1 MNSKI
6 NLKEIKKNFC
16 FHHVKINENGD
27 SEDIYFCK
35 CGKKITQDTNIAKK
49 DEITL
54 ENNVN
59 GKNYYD
65 NLDVLSRFDEGI
77 SVVCPK
83 CKTNYF
89 RAQNS
94 QLVKPSN
101 TDFYAYFD
109 FEIEGNRVY
118 LYKNKLKSSCTDKSK
133 YVNLKETISYLC
145 VDKETK
151 KLFFKN
157 YHDKK
162 EVEFSLDNL
171 LRVVQHFYENHQLSV
186 VDNLIDVHR
195 FLSELASIVVDSK
208 NMDIVEG
215 LMSQMIGKPGMDIL
229 MKVNTIFF
237 GIIIYSNLS
246 TIALTKGTV
255 FLYDMLSNCKL
266 PNISILNE
274 NNVTSP
280 LKIFN
285 FLVALENES
294 IQEEIDL
301 EKGENSKFI
310 YTSKN
315 GDGKRMELNFYLE
328 RFGFKKESSIDISEG
343 ELNVRE
349 DVKNK
354 SVSKYIFNKIEKFND
369 YKSLIKFTK
378 FISYEELINLVIK
391 YDIDYIIKL
400 YNKIEF
406 RSDINSE
413 TLKQFIPLTLDYIRN
428 QSLTRHTNKYDRGI
442 IQRCERAE
450 DVSLEECDS
459 NTLTTE
465 DEEVNL
471 NYSLISNYSFNIYD
485 DCSRILEELKWDKNK
500 EFTKIKKQSELIEY
514 HDKLVEHYNMLS
526 DKEKYEKFKKFAEK
540 FSFLEEYD
548 ESLKIKLLSTP
559 AMVLK
564 AAEELKN
571 CAGSYVT
578 RISQGKYLILM
589 LEDKS
594 KDRVEGDKNFMLGL
608 NLSSATGL
616 EFDQL
621 KTVCNR
627 LGSNRQKEMVMK
639 YLEDKD
645 ISYREKNDLR
655 ITMNDTRI

>member
-35 CGKKITQDTNIAKK
+35 CGKKITNDTNIAKK

-89 RAQNS
+89 KAQNS
-94 QLVKPSN
+94 QIVKPSN

-109 FEIEGNRVY
+109 FKIEGNRVY
-118 LYKNKLKSSCTDKSK
+118 LYQNKLKSNCTDKSK
-133 YVNLKETISYLC
+133 YVNLKETVSYLC

-157 YHDKK
+157 YDNKK
-162 EVEFSLDNL
+162 ETEFSLDNL
-171 LRVVQHFYENHQLSV
+171 LRVVQYFYENHNLSV
-186 VDNLIDVHR
+186 IDNLIDVHR
-195 FLSELASIVVDSK
+195 FLSELANIVVDSK

-266 PNISILNE
+266 PNISTLTE

-285 FLVALENES
+285 FLVTLENES

-315 GDGKRMELNFYLE
+315 GDGKKMELNFDLE
-328 RFGFKKESSIDISEG
+328 RFGFKNENLVDISEG
-343 ELNVRE
+343 SINVRE
-349 DVKNK
+349 DIKNK

-369 YKSLIKFTK
+369 YKNLIKFTK

-413 TLKQFIPLTLDYIRN
+413 TLKQFIPLTLDYIKE
-428 QSLTRHTNKYDRGI
+428 QSLTRHTNKYDIGI
-442 IQRCERAE
+442 VQRFEKIE
-450 DVSLEECDS
+450 DSMVNNDS
-459 NTLTTE
+459 NTLVTE
-465 DEEVNL
+465 DKEVKF
-471 NYSLISNYSFNIYD
+471 NYSLISSYSFNIYD

-500 EFTKIKKQSELIEY
+500 EFNKIKKQSELIEY

-526 DKEKYEKFKKFAEK
+526 DKEKFEKFKKFAEK

-548 ESLKIKLLSTP
+548 ENLKVKLLSTP

-564 AAEELKN
+564 AAEEMKN

-589 LEDKS
+589 LEDKRP
-594 KDRVEGDKNFMLGL
+594 DRKESDTKFMLGL
-608 NLSSATGL
+608 NLSSSTGL

-645 ISYREKNDLR
+645 ISYREKSDLR
-655 ITMNDTRI
+655 VDTMRL

>member
-1 MNSKI
+1 M
-6 NLKEIKKNFC
+6 
-16 FHHVKINENGD
+16 
-27 SEDIYFCK
+27 
-35 CGKKITQDTNIAKK
+35 
-49 DEITL
+49 
-54 ENNVN
+54 
-59 GKNYYD
+59 
-65 NLDVLSRFDEGI
+65 
-77 SVVCPK
+77 
-83 CKTNYF
+83 
-89 RAQNS
+89 
-94 QLVKPSN
+94 
-101 TDFYAYFD
+101 
-109 FEIEGNRVY
+109 
-118 LYKNKLKSSCTDKSK
+118 
-133 YVNLKETISYLC
+133 
-145 VDKETK
+145 
-151 KLFFKN
+151 FFKN
-157 YHDKK
+157 YDNKK
-162 EVEFSLDNL
+162 ETEFSLDNL
-171 LRVVQHFYENHQLSV
+171 LRVVQYFYENHNLSV
-186 VDNLIDVHR
+186 IDNLIDVHR

-266 PNISILNE
+266 PNISTLTE

-285 FLVALENES
+285 FLVTLENES

-301 EKGENSKFI
+301 EKGENSKFV

-315 GDGKRMELNFYLE
+315 GDGKKIELNFDLE
-328 RFGFKKESSIDISEG
+328 RFGFKNQESLVDISEG
-343 ELNVRE
+343 SINVRE
-349 DVKNK
+349 DIKNK

-369 YKSLIKFTK
+369 YKNLIKFTK

-413 TLKQFIPLTLDYIRN
+413 TLKQFIPLTLDYIKE
-428 QSLTRHTNKYDRGI
+428 QSLTRHTNKYDI
-442 IQRCERAE
+442 TIVQRFEKIE
-450 DVSLEECDS
+450 DSIVNNDS
-459 NTLTTE
+459 NTLVTE

-514 HDKLVEHYNMLS
+514 HDKLVEHYNMLT
-526 DKEKYEKFKKFAEK
+526 DKEKFEKFKKFAEK

-548 ESLKIKLLSTP
+548 ENLKVKLLSTP

-564 AAEELKN
+564 AAEEMKN

-589 LEDKS
+589 LEDKRP
-594 KDRVEGDKNFMLGL
+594 DRKESDTKFMLGL
-608 NLSSATGL
+608 NLSSSTGL

-627 LGSNRQKEMVMK
+627 LGSNGQKEMVMK

-645 ISYREKNDLR
+645 ISYREKSDLR
-655 ITMNDTRI
+655 VDTMRL